1 MRTLFVLLVVG
12 LGVTV
17 GQESRPESR
26 PDSPLARIEAI
37 AQLVT
42 DAVRENPGDAL
53 RASLSETLLAAAP
66 WQRIRAHLVAT
77 AKIHGRGIGYSWG
90 SGGPKARSGSF
101 WIALEKG
108 SEMWCDVVLDP
119 DGRTLSGLL
128 FQDPHRIGQSVDDVL
143 KDFAKFPGTT
153 AAAIGTLGDDVDL
166 VAAHAPELPLPTGS
180 TFKLWVLGALAAGVE
195 DGSRRWDETTTLT
208 KARMSAPS
216 GRLHQWPEGTPF
228 TLAAL
233 AGAMI
238 SESDNT
244 ATDHLLFHL
253 GRTTV
258 ESWMRKT
265 GHATPAANVPLLATR
280 ELFLLKFSADA
291 SRIDRWMTATPEG
304 RRALLASFAGLS
316 MDDVAS
322 PALPVRPRD
331 IEWFASPLDLLRTM
345 NGLRKI
351 DDGGRAVSLLG
362 INPAFRVDSSRFPI
376 VAYKGGSEPGV
387 LNMTWMWK
395 DDRGRWMAAA
405 FSWCRDDAVVDE
417 TRLLRLATRAI
428 HAARRLP

>member
-1 MRTLFVLLVVG
+1 
-12 LGVTV
+12 
-17 GQESRPESR
+17 
-26 PDSPLARIEAI
+26 
-37 AQLVT
+37 
-42 DAVRENPGDAL
+42 
-53 RASLSETLLAAAP
+53 
-66 WQRIRAHLVAT
+66 
-77 AKIHGRGIGYSWG
+77 
-90 SGGPKARSGSF
+90 
-101 WIALEKG
+101 
-108 SEMWCDVVLDP
+108 
-119 DGRTLSGLL
+119 
-128 FQDPHRIGQSVDDVL
+128 
-143 KDFAKFPGTT
+143 
-153 AAAIGTLGDDVDL
+153 
-166 VAAHAPELPLPTGS
+166 
-180 TFKLWVLGALAAGVE
+180 
-195 DGSRRWDETTTLT
+195 
-208 KARMSAPS
+208 
-216 GRLHQWPEGTPF
+216 
-228 TLAAL
+228 
-233 AGAMI
+233 
-238 SESDNT
+238 
-244 ATDHLLFHL
+244 
-253 GRTTV
+253 
-258 ESWMRKT
+258 MRKT